1 MASFLYVSLRKF
13 FSVKA
18 LSQKC
23 LIFYRV
29 FTTIPVNYES
39 CDSLLLT
46 VYIFMIKTNIKER
59 PRIRTGPSQEAKCNE
74 QRRKIYNLTQTFHV
88 NHK

>member
-1 MASFLYVSLRKF
+1 MAGFLSVSSRKF

-29 FTTIPVNYES
+29 FTTIAVNYES
-39 CDSLLLT
+39 CDSLFLM
-46 VYIFMIKTNIKER
+46 VYNKDK
-59 PRIRTGPSQEAKCNE
+59 
-74 QRRKIYNLTQTFHV
+74 Y
-88 NHK
+88 